1 MLQCEEWGISLN
13 IKNKINSINF
23 KTLSYL
29 IIFSISILLA
39 LWFFQIIFLNISY
52 ERYQIKNINKIS
64 KKILKEDYNVI
75 DKLDDIA
82 YEYSVCIEYVS
93 NINDNASFNTKNPGC
108 IFNSNDNKISKYK
121 YKLINSSKNIC
132 TVKLINP
139 TNDARGLLSSIKVS
153 NGIIFVYTDLED
165 VGTTTE
171 VLKNQLIYI
180 TLIAILIASI
190 IATYLSRRL
199 TDPIVEITK
208 KAKMLGVNKNITF
221 YKNGIKEIDDLAET
235 LNYAQKELSKTDE
248 LRRDLMA
255 NVSHDLK
262 TPLTMIKAYSE
273 MVRDIS
279 YKDDVKRNGHL
290 NIIISE
296 TDRLNTLINDILL
309 LSKAEANVEELNI
322 ESFNL
327 VDEINTIIN
336 RYEIIK
342 ETEHY
347 NIIYSGPKKAIIK
360 GDKKRID
367 QVIYNLIN
375 NAINYTGKDK
385 TVKVKVESNKDKYV
399 VKIIDS
405 GKGIKKEDIKYI
417 WNRYYKNEKNHK
429 RNVVGTGLGLSIVK
443 SILEEHNFNY
453 GVESKIDKGTTFY
466 FEIDKDK

>member
-1 MLQCEEWGISLN
+1 MIN
-13 IKNKINSINF
+13 IKS
-23 KTLSYL
+23 L
-29 IIFSISILLA
+29 
-39 LWFFQIIFLNISY
+39 
-52 ERYQIKNINKIS
+52 
-64 KKILKEDYNVI
+64 
-75 DKLDDIA
+75 
-82 YEYSVCIEYVS
+82 
-93 NINDNASFNTKNPGC
+93 
-108 IFNSNDNKISKYK
+108 ISKYK
-121 YKLINSSKNIC
+121 YKLINSSKNIG

-296 TDRLNTLINDILL
+296 TDRLNTLVNDILL